1 MNNKSAN
8 RQMHKQSQH
17 RLKPVY
23 AAVLLAFA
31 VQTAQANPTGE
42 NVVNGQA
49 SFATSGNTLTV
60 TNTPGTII
68 NWQGFSI
75 STNETT
81 RFAQQSASSAV
92 LNRVVGSDPSSIL
105 GTLQS
110 NGRVFLINPNG
121 ILFGAGAVVD
131 VAGLVASTL
140 NLSDAD
146 FLAGNSHFTAV
157 PGAGNISNA
166 GNITAHGD
174 GQGGGQIFLIA
185 PNVENTGVITAPNG
199 EILLAAGYS
208 VDLVNTNNPNLRV
221 SITAPAGDATN
232 VGQLI
237 ASSGSLGLFGTV
249 VRNSGTVSADSAT
262 MQGGKI
268 VFKASQLAE
277 VGGTVSATSTAN
289 SSPLAGEG
297 QGRGGEIQILGNQ
310 VAVLG
315 NIDASG
321 TNGGGT
327 VLIGGDA
334 HGTNPDVQ
342 NAQYTYVDSNA
353 TIKADGFVPS
363 PSGGGLGWGNGGKVV
378 VWADK
383 VTQFNGNISAR
394 GGAQSGDG
402 GWVETSGKQT
412 LGFVGLV
419 DTTAA
424 HGKTGSLLLDPTD
437 ITISAAANTMLINT
451 LTMVWNGA
459 TFSDVTTTPSN
470 LNVTTLVTQLGL
482 SNVTVDTTSALKG
495 TGNITVMDSIA
506 WTSANSLTLNATG
519 AGAILVNGNT
529 TAIRA
534 VIPLSINAS
543 GGGSLV
549 MQTAGGSIGIFA
561 NGGVNITG
569 GGAFTANAGGVAS
582 DVLINSAINT
592 GAGAVNLTTS
602 GALAINSPITAA
614 AITVLG
620 ATGVTLGAAG
630 TLTSSAA
637 GNGIVL
643 NTGTGNFINN
653 AGAAALTANG
663 GGRWLIYSVSPSFD
677 TFGGLLSGN
686 LALWGKT
693 YATYPPGSVIE
704 TGNRYLFALNPSPVI
719 NEIVGF
725 GKRILQ
731 IPVGVLAV
739 NTLTTGD
746 GGNTQELPM
755 CN

>member
-17 RLKPVY
+17 CLKPVY

-31 VQTAQANPTGE
+31 VQTAQANPVGG

-49 SFATSGNTLTV
+49 NFSTTGNTLTV

-75 STNETT
+75 NTNETT

-140 NLSDAD
+140 NLSNAD
-146 FLAGNSHFTAV
+146 FLAGNSHYTQV
-157 PGAGNISNA
+157 PGAVNISNA
-166 GNITAHGD
+166 GSITAQGD
-174 GQGGGQIFLIA
+174 GQQGGQIFLIA

-221 SITAPAGDATN
+221 NITAPAGDATN

-249 VRNSGTVSADSAT
+249 VRNSGVVNADSAT

-277 VGGTVSATSTAN
+277 VGGTVSATGTT
-289 SSPLAGEG
+289 
-297 QGRGGEIQILGNQ
+297 GGTVQVLGNQ

-334 HGTNPDVQ
+334 HGANPDVP
-342 NAQYTYVDSNA
+342 NAQFIYIDSNA
-353 TIKADGFVPS
+353 IIKADATQN
-363 PSGGGLGWGNGGKVV
+363 GNGGKVV

-383 VTQFNGNISAR
+383 VTQFNGNIFAR
-394 GGAQSGDG
+394 GGAQSGNG

-412 LGFVGLV
+412 LGFAGIV
-419 DTTAA
+419 DTTAV

-437 ITISAAANTMLINT
+437 ITISLLAQTNTMT
-451 LTMVWNGA
+451 WNGLTFTFADTA
-459 TFSDVTTTPSN
+459 TGGVATSN
-470 LNVTTLVTQLGL
+470 LNVAILTTQLGS
-482 SNVTVDTTSALKG
+482 SNVIVDTTSVNGLG
-495 TGNITVMDSIA
+495 VGDITVMDSIA
-506 WTSANSLTLNATG
+506 WTSVNSLTLNATG
-519 AGAILVNGNT
+519 AGAIVVNPNT
-529 TAIRA
+529 SFLTA
-534 VIPLSINAS
+534 VSPLSINAS

-549 MQTAGGSIGIFA
+549 MKTAGGSISIFA
-561 NGGVNITG
+561 NAGVNITG
-569 GGAFTANAGGVAS
+569 GGSFTANAGGATGAIA
-582 DVLINSAINT
+582 INSAINT
-592 GAGAVNLTTS
+592 GAGAINLTTT
-602 GALAINSPITAA
+602 GALVINSPITAA
-614 AITVLG
+614 TITGLG

-643 NTGTGNFINN
+643 NAGTGSFINN

-677 TFGGLLSGN
+677 TFGGLLGN

-704 TGNRYLFALNPSPVI
+704 TGNRYLFALNPLPVI
-719 NEIVGF
+719 NEIVGISN
-725 GKRILQ
+725 RIHK
-731 IPVGVLAV
+731 IPEDVLAV